1 MKLGQI
7 ESVDL
12 VIRLI
17 QYQMRTVIRVYV
29 NVILDTSPQKPK
41 TFVITVHCQMFGI
54 ASKRYVLCWIMTT
67 NLIATLEV
75 IVNLSFSAV
84 PIISLRYIYIKNLI
98 HKRFNKPEVL
108 FTVLGSNPWI
118 KRCWSNGR
126 NQLF

>member
-17 QYQMRTVIRVYV
+17 QYQMRIVIKESV
-29 NVILDTSPQKPK
+29 NAILDTSPQKPK
-41 TFVITVHCQMFGI
+41 TFVITIHCQMFGI
-54 ASKRYVLCWIMTT
+54 ASKRHVLCWIMTT

-84 PIISLRYIYIKNLI
+84 PIISLRYINIKDL
-98 HKRFNKPEVL
+98 KRFNKSEVL
-108 FTVLGSNPWI
+108 FTILGSNPWI